1 MRYQYDYLMG
11 VFSIAELLK
20 VDAASITWDMQVG
33 NQDPAQGPVAGPA
46 VAEGD
51 GGVGGADTFTT
62 ESAAPIMMSALT
74 SDTGLLDGEGQ
85 PAEQD
90 KILATAMTE
99 DTKKMVSSVR
109 RNAEA
114 ARYAVRGVT
123 GGSGGGSAV

>member
-1 MRYQYDYLMG
+1 MG

-33 NQDPAQGPVAGPA
+33 NKDPAQAPSQGGPVA
-46 VAEGD
+46 AEGD
-51 GGVGGADTFTT
+51 GASVADVFSTAP
-62 ESAAPIMMSALT
+62 AAPVTMSAVT
-74 SDTGLLDGEGQ
+74 SEAGLLDAEGQ
-85 PAEQD
+85 AGEQD
-90 KILATAMTE
+90 KILATDMSE

-123 GGSGGGSAV
+123 GAGGSSTGGGSA